1 MLQWL
6 WSALTRMVRRVF
18 LAPAR
23 PAPTKTT
30 KPAPPPARPLMMES
44 VEPRQMLSV
53 STNAGGWT
61 VITPAADSRVIYVS
75 SSQGSDQNNGLS
87 QSSPIRTIAKAG
99 SLMRDGS
106 ADEMLLRRGDTWHE
120 TFGLWSKSGRSAT
133 EPMVIG
139 AYGSGPR
146 PVVASGTAVAF
157 NTGRSSHPRV
167 DHLAILGIRFW
178 ADARDPS
185 SPTFSTTAVGGGYGL
200 RFADASNDLLIE
212 DCAVQGYATDI
223 AFYSV
228 FGPSTNVRVRRCV
241 VTDAYAK
248 TGNSAG
254 LFAYLVNGLTLD
266 GNVFDHNGWNTKV
279 GAVATMFNHDCYIK
293 ENVNGFVARGNLF
306 SNASSHGL
314 QARSGGLVENNVFLN
329 DPIGMSFGLVN
340 GGPMTPGGVTGTVRN
355 NVFLGG
361 GTING
366 IPRGAGIELGNTKPG
381 GNTQVTGNVFAHNPA
396 GPLYAFNLEWGQNV
410 TNASQAVGLNDLT
423 ISGNV
428 VYDWARGLSL
438 MPGLVP
444 GGKGLYA
451 YNRVTIANNI
461 FQHLVYP
468 KTVPAGNTGTLAI
481 KLTAATDT
489 GAPAAAATT
498 TLAPVAP
505 IRAAAVPWATAPAGT
520 DSITLSSNL
529 LAASAV
535 GTSRTAGT
543 YAAERGLGSG
553 DAGFINSV
561 RSQSSQAWNTTAS
574 ASALV
579 TYIRSGF
586 GLG

>member
-1 MLQWL
+1 MSKWL
-6 WSALTRMVRRVF
+6 WSALLRMFRRVF
-18 LAPAR
+18 RASARSASMTTNAAPR
-23 PAPTKTT
+23 
-30 KPAPPPARPLMMES
+30 ARPLVMES
-44 VEPRQMLSV
+44 VEPRRFLSV

-61 VITPAADSRVIYVS
+61 VITPAADSHVIYVS
-75 SSQGSDQNNGLS
+75 TSQGSDQNNGLS
-87 QSSPIRTIAKAG
+87 QSAPVRTIAKAG

-106 ADEMLLRRGDTWHE
+106 ADQMLLRRGDTWHE
-120 TFGLWSKSGRSAT
+120 TFGLWSKSGRSAA
-133 EPMVIG
+133 EPMGIG

-157 NTGRSSHPRV
+157 NTGRSSPPRV
-167 DHLAILGIRFW
+167 DHLAIMGIRFW
-178 ADARDPS
+178 ADTRAPA
-185 SPTFSTTAVGGGYGL
+185 SPTFSTTAAGGGYGL

-228 FGPSTNVRVRRCV
+228 FGPSSNVRVRRCV
-241 VTDAYAK
+241 VTDAYNK
-248 TGNSAG
+248 SGNSAG
-254 LFAYLVNGLTLD
+254 LFAYLVNGLTLE
-266 GNVFDHNGWNTKV
+266 GNVFDHDGWNTKV
-279 GAVATMFNHDCYIK
+279 GAPATLFNHAVYVK
-293 ENVNGFVARGNLF
+293 ENVNGLIARGNLF

-329 DPIGMSFGLVN
+329 DPIGMTFGLVN
-340 GGPMTPGGVTGTVRN
+340 GSPMTPGGVTGTVRN

-361 GTING
+361 GAING
-366 IPRGAGIELGNTKPG
+366 LAPRAGVELGNTKPG
-381 GNTQVTGNVFAHNPA
+381 GNTQVTGNVFAHTPA
-396 GPLYAFNLEWGQNV
+396 GPLYAFNLEWGQSV

-451 YNRVTIANNI
+451 YNRVTITNNV

-468 KTVPAGNTGTLAI
+468 KTVPAGNTGTLAAA
-481 KLTAATDT
+481 LRVTTAASS
-489 GAPAAAATT
+489 PAATPA
-498 TLAPVAP
+498 LASASIAP
-505 IRAAAVPWATAPAGT
+505 IRPAAVPWATAPADTGT
-520 DSITLSSNL
+520 IGLTSNVLASS
-529 LAASAV
+529 V
-535 GTSRTAGT
+535 TGTSRTAAT

-553 DAGFINSV
+553 DAGFVNAV
-561 RSQSSQAWNTTAS
+561 RSQSSMAWNTAAS

>member
-1 MLQWL
+1 
-6 WSALTRMVRRVF
+6 MVRADCGWSGGCSSRRAARADEDDE
-18 LAPAR
+18 APR
-23 PAPTKTT
+23 R
-30 KPAPPPARPLMMES
+30 PARPLMMES

-87 QSSPIRTIAKAG
+87 QSAPVRTITKAG

-167 DHLAILGIRFW
+167 DHLAIMGIRFW

-185 SPTFSTTAVGGGYGL
+185 SPTFSTTAIGGGYGL

-241 VTDAYAK
+241 VTDAYSK

-254 LFAYLVNGLTLD
+254 LFAYLANGLTLD

-279 GAVATMFNHDCYIK
+279 GAVATLFNHDVYIK

-306 SNASSHGL
+306 SNAV
-314 QARSGGLVENNVFLN
+314 Q
-329 DPIGMSFGLVN
+329 
-340 GGPMTPGGVTGTVRN
+340 
-355 NVFLGG
+355 
-361 GTING
+361 
-366 IPRGAGIELGNTKPG
+366 PRAAG
-381 GNTQVTGNVFAHNPA
+381 
-396 GPLYAFNLEWGQNV
+396 
-410 TNASQAVGLNDLT
+410 AVGRTDREQRLPERPDRHELRPGERRPDDAGRGDRDGAEQRLPRRRDDQRHPARRRA
-423 ISGNV
+423 SS
-428 VYDWARGLSL
+428 WATPS
-438 MPGLVP
+438 P
-444 GGKGLYA
+444 
-451 YNRVTIANNI
+451 
-461 FQHLVYP
+461 
-468 KTVPAGNTGTLAI
+468 
-481 KLTAATDT
+481 AATRRSPAT
-489 GAPAAAATT
+489 SSPTTPPGRCTRSTWSGARTSPT
-498 TLAPVAP
+498 P
-505 IRAAAVPWATAPAGT
+505 RRR
-520 DSITLSSNL
+520 
-529 LAASAV
+529 SA
-535 GTSRTAGT
+535 
-543 YAAERGLGSG
+543 
-553 DAGFINSV
+553 
-561 RSQSSQAWNTTAS
+561 
-574 ASALV
+574 
-579 TYIRSGF
+579 
-586 GLG
+586 